1 VCDVTLRA
9 LFIDAAGILALFAVA
24 LVAASAWLQ
33 REERRGRPD
42 RQTRAW
48 MAMLDDEAELFFVG
62 EGKGQM
68 ARHASCDL
76 PPVAFFRK
84 QAALP
89 ARRAPRPSRFAGL
102 PAETFRRELD
112 RLLA

>member
-1 VCDVTLRA
+1 MTARA
-9 LFIDAAGILALFAVA
+9 LFTDAVGIVTLFAVA
-24 LVAASAWLQ
+24 LLAAGAWLQ
-33 REERRGRPD
+33 REVRRGQPD

-68 ARHASCDL
+68 ARNASCDL

-89 ARRAPRPSRFAGL
+89 ARRSPRPSRFAGL